1 MRERIINHTHIAQFA
16 ERFVAIP
23 QDQETKC
30 HELFRRM
37 SARLQEYEQA
47 NPESGLVKFVL
58 SGPVAKG
65 IALRSTENIDVAL
78 YVTDHLAPSSA
89 GELHAWLLGRLRTLF
104 PSMLESPKQ
113 PPVPAIA
120 LSLPDAPLPL
130 LLTPVYDDEAPDG
143 GGRQFAKETGQLV
156 RTSIPLR
163 IALFQKRKDAQPVH
177 FAQVYRLLE
186 WWAEQRRSKDPAFH
200 FKSFLVELLCV
211 HLADRGVVMSDY
223 PAALE
228 DFFSYVVNTQLKERV
243 AFFDYYSPSDLPSS
257 TDAPVEIFDPIN
269 PRNNVAVAYDDADRR
284 YFVDAAA
291 AGLDAIETAKRT
303 ASKNDA
309 VACWRS
315 VLGDSF
321 DV

>member
-1 MRERIINHTHIAQFA
+1 MREPIIEHTHIAQFA

-23 QDQETKC
+23 RDRETKC
-30 HELFRRM
+30 QELFSRM
-37 SARLQEYEQA
+37 SARLREYKEV
-47 NPESGLVKFVL
+47 NPQSGLVKFVL

-65 IALRSTENIDVAL
+65 IVLRTTENIDVAL
-78 YVTDHLAPSSA
+78 YLTDRLAPSSA
-89 GELHAWLLGRLRTLF
+89 VELHVWLLERLRTLF
-104 PSMLESPKQ
+104 PPMLLSPKQ

-120 LSLPDAPLPL
+120 FSLPDAPLPL

-143 GGRQFAKETGQLV
+143 GGRQFAKETGELV

-163 IALFQKRKDAQPVH
+163 IALFQKRKDSQPVH

-186 WWAEQRRSKDPAFH
+186 WWAEQRRKDPAFH
-200 FKSFLVELLCV
+200 FKSFLIELLCV
-211 HLADRGVVMSDY
+211 HLADRGVVMSNY

-228 DFFSYVVNTQLKERV
+228 AFFSYVADTQLKERV
-243 AFFDYYSPSDLPSS
+243 AFFDYYSPQDLPSPS
-257 TDAPVEIFDPIN
+257 GAPIEIFDPIS

-284 YFVDAAA
+284 HFVDAAA
-291 AGLDAIETAKRT
+291 ASFDAINTAKRA
-303 ASKNDA
+303 ASKKEA

-321 DV
+321 DA

>member
-1 MRERIINHTHIAQFA
+1 MREPIIRHTHIAQFA

-37 SARLQEYEQA
+37 SARLQEYKEA
-47 NPESGLVKFVL
+47 YPESGLVKLIL

-65 IALRSTENIDVAL
+65 IALRTTENLDVAL
-78 YVTDHLAPSSA
+78 YVTDRLAPSSA
-89 GELHAWLLGRLRTLF
+89 GELHAWLLGRLCALF

-120 LSLPDAPLPL
+120 FSLPDTPLPL

-177 FAQVYRLLE
+177 FARVYCLLE
-186 WWAEQRRSKDPAFH
+186 WWAEQRRKGPAFH
-200 FKSFLVELLCV
+200 FKSFLIELLCV

-223 PAALE
+223 RAALE
-228 DFFSYVVNTQLKERV
+228 AFFSYVVSTQLKERI
-243 AFFDYYSPSDLPSS
+243 AFFDYYSPSDLPSP
-257 TDAPVEIFDPIN
+257 TDAPIEIFDPIN
-269 PRNNVAVAYDDADRR
+269 PRNNVAVAYDDADRD

-291 AGLDAIETAKRT
+291 ASLDAMEAARRAT
-303 ASKNDA
+303 SKKEA
-309 VACWRS
+309 VARWRS